1 MIYLDNAATTFPKP
15 ECVYRA
21 MEEAGRNYGVNA
33 GRGSYALAREASAV
47 IEETREWI
55 KCLSGADSV
64 AEVVFTPS
72 ATVACNQVFGGLEW
86 KKEDV
91 VYVSPFE
98 HNAVM
103 RVLHLLQ
110 KRYGF
115 AIEELALEEETL
127 ELDLEKIRFQFLR
140 KKPTVVAVTHVSNV
154 TGYIVP
160 VEDVAKSAAEQ
171 GAVVVVDGSQGLGL
185 VPVCLKNLPVDF
197 YIFAGHKTLYGPVG
211 TGGFLQSGRI
221 ALKPYLAGGTG
232 SSSLDL
238 EMSYDVTGLEPGSPN
253 VPAIAGL
260 RAAVAELCGKD
271 MGRMWESHGELGSVA
286 RGESLEE
293 FCGKDMEQLRQ
304 SHGELGSLAR
314 WESPEEF
321 CGKEGG
327 FVWEKVSEILER
339 EQGMA
344 KYLIDRL
351 GKIPGVKLYMPK
363 DRKRR
368 AGIVAFNVEGYQA
381 SEVGMLLDE
390 DYGIAVR
397 TGYQCAPLIH
407 KYLRTEEFLGV
418 VRAGVGRFTTE
429 EELEALADA
438 VREIA
443 EG

>member
-1 MIYLDNAATTFPKP
+1 MRETMIYLDNAATTFPKP

-110 KRYGF
+110 KKYGF

-154 TGYIVP
+154 TGYILP
-160 VEDVAKSAAEQ
+160 VEEVAKSAAEQ

-260 RAAVAELCGKD
+260 RAAVVELCG
-271 MGRMWESHGELGSVA
+271 EA
-286 RGESLEE
+286 
-293 FCGKDMEQLRQ
+293 
-304 SHGELGSLAR
+304 
-314 WESPEEF
+314 
-321 CGKEGG
+321 GG
-327 FVWEKVSEILER
+327 IAWEKVAEVLER
-339 EQGMA
+339 EQRMA
-344 KYLIDRL
+344 EYLINRL
-351 GKIPGVKLYMPK
+351 GKIPGVKLYLPK

-407 KYLRTEEFLGV
+407 KHLQTEEFLGV

>member
-115 AIEELALEEETL
+115 AIEELALAEETL

-154 TGYIVP
+154 TGYILP
-160 VEDVAKSAAEQ
+160 VEEVAKSAAEQ

-260 RAAVAELCGKD
+260 RAAVAELCG
-271 MGRMWESHGELGSVA
+271 EA
-286 RGESLEE
+286 
-293 FCGKDMEQLRQ
+293 
-304 SHGELGSLAR
+304 
-314 WESPEEF
+314 
-321 CGKEGG
+321 GG
-327 FVWEKVSEILER
+327 IAWEKVSEVLER
-339 EQGMA
+339 ERRMA
-344 KYLIDRL
+344 EYLINRL
-351 GKIPGVKLYMPK
+351 GEIPGVKLYLPK

>member
-1 MIYLDNAATTFPKP
+1 MKEAMIYLDNAATTFPKS

-33 GRGSYALAREASAV
+33 GRGSYALAKKASAV

-55 KCLSGADSV
+55 KCLSGAAAV

-103 RVLHLLQ
+103 RVLRLLQ

-115 AIEELALEEETL
+115 AIEELALKEESL
-127 ELDLEKIRFQFLR
+127 EMDLEKIRFQFLR

-154 TGYIVP
+154 TGYILP
-160 VEDVAKSAAEQ
+160 VEEVAKLAAEQ
-171 GAVVVVDGSQGLGL
+171 GAVVAVDGSQGLGL
-185 VPVCLKNLPVDF
+185 VPICLRNLPVDF
-197 YIFAGHKTLYGPVG
+197 YIFAGHKTLCGPMG

-221 ALKPYLAGGTG
+221 VLKPFLAGGTG
-232 SSSLDL
+232 SRSLDL
-238 EMSYDVTGLEPGSPN
+238 EMYSDVTGLEPGSLN
-253 VPAIAGL
+253 VAAIAGL
-260 RAAVAELCGKD
+260 RAAVVELCGED
-271 MGRMWESHGELGSVA
+271 MGQMWES
-286 RGESLEE
+286 RTE
-293 FCGKDMEQLRQ
+293 FCSASRG
-304 SHGELGSLAR
+304 
-314 WESPEEF
+314 ESPEEF
-321 CGKEGG
+321 CRKAEE
-327 FVWEKVSEILER
+327 FAWEKAAEVLER
-339 EQGMA
+339 EQRMA
-344 KYLIDRL
+344 GYLIDRFE
-351 GKIPGVKLYMPK
+351 KIPGVKLYLPE
-363 DRKRR
+363 DRKRH

-390 DYGIAVR
+390 DYRIAVR

-407 KYLRTEEFLGV
+407 KYLRTGEFLGV
-418 VRAGVGRFTTE
+418 VRVGVGRFTTE

>member
-1 MIYLDNAATTFPKP
+1 MEKMRETMIYLDNAATTFPKP

-33 GRGSYALAREASAV
+33 GRGSYVLARKASAV

-110 KRYGF
+110 KKYGF

-140 KKPTVVAVTHVSNV
+140 KKPTVVVVTHVSNV
-154 TGYIVP
+154 TGYILP
-160 VEDVAKSAAEQ
+160 VEEVAKSAAEQ

-221 ALKPYLAGGTG
+221 ALKPFLAGGTG

-238 EMSYDVTGLEPGSPN
+238 EMYSDVTGLEPGSPN

-260 RAAVAELCGKD
+260 RAAVAELCGK
-271 MGRMWESHGELGSVA
+271 A
-286 RGESLEE
+286 
-293 FCGKDMEQLRQ
+293 
-304 SHGELGSLAR
+304 
-314 WESPEEF
+314 
-321 CGKEGG
+321 GG
-327 FVWEKVSEILER
+327 FAWEKVSEILER
-339 EQGMA
+339 EQGMTE
-344 KYLIDRL
+344 YLIDRL
-351 GKIPGVKLYMPK
+351 EKIPGVNLYLPK

-407 KYLRTEEFLGV
+407 KHLQTEEFLGV